1 MLSFSP
7 ATPRGWSL
15 TLLSLPLQTHFL
27 PESDQLSLSRMQIM
41 ADVAVA
47 MGGRAAEEVIFG
59 PKMITTG
66 TLCHVE
72 KEATKEAVL

>member
-1 MLSFSP
+1 MRGSFSP
-7 ATPRGWSL
+7 ATPRSL

-66 TLCHVE
+66 TICHT
-72 KEATKEAVL
+72 KWEATRDAVL